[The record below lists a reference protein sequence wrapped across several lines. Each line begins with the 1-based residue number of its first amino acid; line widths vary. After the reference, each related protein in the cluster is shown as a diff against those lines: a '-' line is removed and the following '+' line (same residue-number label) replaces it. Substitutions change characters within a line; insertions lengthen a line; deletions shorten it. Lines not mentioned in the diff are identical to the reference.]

1 MSLISAKCKN
11 VLLVLAALLVVM
23 AVGAGWLLHS
33 AAEGVPV
40 LNYHQINDKDENA
53 LTVHVDQFEAQM
65 AYLAE
70 NGYHAI
76 TPAQML
82 DAWENGTE
90 LPDKPVIITFDDGY
104 VDNYKN
110 AYPILKKYGLKGT
123 IFAVTD
129 YLGTYPNYF
138 TWAQAKE
145 MQDSGVMEIESHTLS
160 HMELTTAG
168 SEEELRHQ
176 LVDSK
181 KALDWHLGKDVRF
194 IAYPCG
200 SYNEEIERIAHEAG
214 YRAAFTV
221 HYGLADPEENREIMD
236 RVPIFGSNNHTL
248 LRFKL
253 RLNYAPIFGP
263 LDDLQRSLNKNGHN
277 FLASLL
283 IVP

>member
-1 MSLISAKCKN
+1 MSLISAKCRKA
-11 VLLVLAALLVVM
+11 LLVLMALLAVI
-23 AVGAGWLLHS
+23 AVGVGWLLHS
-33 AAEGVPV
+33 TAKSVPV
-40 LNYHQINDKDENA
+40 LNYHQINDRDENA
-53 LTVHVDQFEAQM
+53 LTVHVDQFDAQM

-110 AYPILKKYGLKGT
+110 AYPILKKYGLRGT

-129 YLGTYPNYF
+129 YLDTYPNYF

-236 RVPIFGSNNHTL
+236 RVPIFGSNGHTL

-263 LDDLQRSLNKNGHN
+263 LDDLQRRLNKNGHT